1 MTSVK
6 ALQEKFKSWKETFSC
21 CPAAEQDEAAGKD
34 KYRSAG
40 GGIPLCM
47 KLCYAV
53 GGIPYQ
59 ATNMAMAFSF
69 QIFLLDVVQMEA
81 FFVSLILF
89 VSRAWDALTDPLVG
103 YVVSRSRRCPV
114 GKLLHWSLLSMPVGV
129 LSYALLWFIPHTA
142 ANSSASVGW
151 YLTASCLFE
160 TFMSCYHVPYT
171 SLNMFLGGSERDR
184 DSATAFRMSAEVL
197 AMLLA
202 AVIQGQV
209 LRVYN
214 AEREDSC
221 LDLDENHELP
231 RTTPASHIAPL
242 HHTREAFMMSALVLG
257 ALFFLC
263 CMVLFLGVKE
273 QSGCSDRQEGNRR
286 SYLQDLKKLFGH
298 VSYQRLVLGFLF
310 SSLAFQMSLGNFGLF
325 CIHVAG
331 LGAQFQYLMLTILIA
346 ACVSVPVWQMTLVR
360 LGKKNTLFIGL
371 PLLIPAL
378 IVFASVTENFPV
390 YMVMCILAGASVATL
405 FLLPWSMLPDVVDE
419 FTVQNPCCVGLEP
432 LFFSCSY
439 FCNKLGG
446 GLSAAISTMTLHLT
460 GYKTGVCNPSEGV
473 VTALRLLLAPI
484 PIVLLLLGL
493 VFFYFYLIKEK
504 TPHRQIQQD
513 LEEIRSRAEMV
524 QGQEKDTKLQQ
535 SSQQH
540 RPKTSSFHSNTNTE
554 SSVKKKSYSQQRHS
568 PSSSVWKQC
577 NITTSPHIRSSTRTE
592 SSLKRPTSKS
602 NLPTSQTCTHQ
613 SSPRDYEMPSERAK
627 VTWV

>member
-1 MTSVK
+1 MTLS
-6 ALQEKFKSWKETFSC
+6 LFQ
-21 CPAAEQDEAAGKD
+21 
-34 KYRSAG
+34 SAG

-231 RTTPASHIAPL
+231 RTTPASHI
-242 HHTREAFMMSALVLG
+242 REAFMMSALVLG

-263 CMVLFLGVKE
+263 SMVLFLGVKE
-273 QSGCSDRQEGNRR
+273 QSGEL

-513 LEEIRSRAEMV
+513 LEEIR
-524 QGQEKDTKLQQ
+524 
-535 SSQQH
+535 
-540 RPKTSSFHSNTNTE
+540 PKTSSFHSNTNTE